1 MTAGKVVIIGTLDTK
16 GVELHYI
23 KEIVEGSGLQTI
35 VINAGTIGKPYFEPD
50 ISNASVAEAGGTTL
64 TELIEQGDR
73 GQAIDVMMK
82 GSAEIVRQLFETGQ
96 VGGMISVG
104 GSAGTTVG
112 CYAMQVLPVGVPKIM
127 VSTVAS
133 GDTSP
138 YVGVKDITMMYS
150 VVDISGLNRLSRT
163 ILANA
168 AFGIS
173 GMVKGIT
180 QLTQSTQT
188 QAEEKTLLGATMFG
202 VTTACVT
209 KAREYLE
216 ERGYEVLVFHATG
229 SGGRAMEGLIESG
242 YIKGVLDIT
251 TTEWCDE
258 LVGGVFGAGPL
269 RLEAAGKAGIPQV
282 VSVGALDMVNFG
294 ALNTV
299 PAKFMGRRLYKHNPT
314 ITLMRTTRE
323 ENRELGKIIA
333 QKLNQTLGPTALFLP
348 LKGVSAIDQE
358 GQPFYGPEEDE
369 ALFQTLREEINPVS
383 VTLVEVNQNINNEEF
398 AVAMAETL
406 IQMLEAKEN

>member
-23 KEIVEGSGLQTI
+23 KEIVESSGLQTI
-35 VINAGTIGKPYFEPD
+35 VINAGIIGKPYFEPD
-50 ISNASVAEAGGTTL
+50 ISNTSVAEAGGTTL
-64 TELIEQGDR
+64 TELIENGDR
-73 GQAIDVMMK
+73 GQAINVMMK
-82 GSAEIVRQLFETGQ
+82 GSAEVVRQLFAAGQ

-180 QLTQSTQT
+180 QSTQS

-229 SGGRAMEGLIESG
+229 SGGRAMEGLIEAG

-282 VSVGALDMVNFG
+282 ASVGALDMVNFG
-294 ALNTV
+294 ASDTV
-299 PAKFMGRRLYKHNPT
+299 PAKFEGRRLYKHNPT
-314 ITLMRTTRE
+314 ITLMRTTLE

-369 ALFQTLREEINPVS
+369 ALFQTLREEINPVR
-383 VTLVEVNQNINNEEF
+383 VTLVEINKNINDEAF

>member
-23 KEIVEGSGLQTI
+23 KEIVESSGLQTI
-35 VINAGTIGKPYFEPD
+35 VINAGIIGKPYFEPD
-50 ISNASVAEAGGTTL
+50 ISNTSVAEAGGTTL
-64 TELIEQGDR
+64 TELIENGDR
-73 GQAIDVMMK
+73 GQAINVMMK
-82 GSAEIVRQLFETGQ
+82 GSAEVVRQLFAAGQ

-180 QLTQSTQT
+180 QSTQS

-229 SGGRAMEGLIESG
+229 SGGRAMEGLIEAG

-251 TTEWCDE
+251 TTKWCDE

-282 VSVGALDMVNFG
+282 ASVGALDMVNFG
-294 ALNTV
+294 ASDTV
-299 PAKFMGRRLYKHNPT
+299 PAKFEGRRLYKHNPT
-314 ITLMRTTRE
+314 ITLMRTTLE

-369 ALFQTLREEINPVS
+369 ALFQTLREEINPVR
-383 VTLVEVNQNINNEEF
+383 VTLVEINKNINDEAF